1 MSAAAEEPFVAGPA
15 RETPSDEPSEEHRG
29 RSAQGAARDAGAA
42 DVPEQDASEQDD
54 SEQDDSEQDGA
65 GADEHLDRPLS
76 EPVRQRVVALAS
88 DALGALTSEE
98 VPASLRP
105 FRGFQP
111 AKRARLAATPLAA
124 AVEHDR
130 AFRGQVRARAREG
143 LPELVAALEA
153 GRPPAAADP
162 LDVAAVAYLVRVA
175 GWTDLVAA
183 AEEELRQ
190 GADRQASRGA
200 QEATARL
207 EEQLAAARAQGRAE
221 VEKVRA
227 DLAAAKAEVS
237 DLRRRL
243 HEARQARREA
253 TEQAR
258 LALEELDQ
266 VRAEA
271 AADVTSAEAELR
283 RVRARLA
290 EVEAA
295 LDTARRTAR
304 EGRALEDTR
313 VRLLLDVLLDA
324 GAGLR
329 RELALPP
336 AGPGS
341 VRPADVVPAVLP
353 ETSGVGHVGGRAQE
367 PDDPALLDQLLALPQ
382 VHLVVDGY
390 NVTKL
395 GYGSLPLQV
404 QRDRLVAGLAV
415 LAGRT
420 GAEVTCCFDGAE
432 LAQPVV
438 MATPRGVRV
447 LFSRPGEIADE
458 LIRRLV
464 ANEPPG
470 RPVVVVSSDKEV
482 AEGVRRSG
490 ARPVASATLLRR
502 LERG

>member
-1 MSAAAEEPFVAGPA
+1 MVGPTAHRNSDASSQERRGRGAPEPEDVD
-15 RETPSDEPSEEHRG
+15 PSD
-29 RSAQGAARDAGAA
+29 
-42 DVPEQDASEQDD
+42 QDD
-54 SEQDDSEQDGA
+54 SDQDDSDQVGA
-65 GADEHLDRPLS
+65 ESPEHLDRPLS

-143 LPELVAALEA
+143 LPDLVAALES

-162 LDVAAVAYLVRVA
+162 LDVAAVAYLVRSA
-175 GWTDLVAA
+175 GWTGLVAA
-183 AEEELRQ
+183 AEEDLRQ
-190 GADRQASRGA
+190 GADRQASLGA

-221 VEKVRA
+221 VERVRA
-227 DLAAAKAEVS
+227 DLTAAKAEVS

-243 HEARQARREA
+243 HEARQGRREA
-253 TEQAR
+253 AEQAR
-258 LALEELDQ
+258 VALEELDQ
-266 VRAEA
+266 VRAGA
-271 AADVTSAEAELR
+271 AADVAAAEAELR
-283 RVRARLA
+283 RVRGRLA

-313 VRLLLDVLLDA
+313 VRLLLDVLLEA

-353 ETSGVGHVGGRAQE
+353 ETAGVGHVVGKAQE
-367 PDDPALLDQLLALPQ
+367 PDDPALLDQLLTLPQ

-404 QRDRLVAGLAV
+404 QRERLVAGLAV

-432 LAQPVV
+432 LAQPVI

-464 ANEPPG
+464 ANEPSG

-482 AEGVRRSG
+482 AEGVSRSG